1 MSAFRSHTSENYL
14 TALSI
19 KRWSRRSHSS
29 MSRCLALDQIDLRG
43 EQVPNLA
50 VTLWLRADGRRF
62 REKNFV

>member
-50 VTLWLRADGRRF
+50 VTL
-62 REKNFV
+62 